1 MTSSQYDCL
10 LKVVLVG
17 DAGVGKTSLFENFTN
32 PIYPT
37 TSYNPTIGVDFGNKT
52 IVVQSKKIK
61 IQIWDTAGQERFRSI
76 THNYYRGAD
85 IVILIFD
92 LTNMES
98 FNNVNMWYKLIK
110 DIVKSDEK
118 PYKYILIGNKCDL
131 KPRRIVSADIA
142 TEFARN
148 NDMQYFETSYY
159 YKDDINNI
167 FEDITKNILLIKKDI
182 VSSDEKAANIVLGLS
197 KSNKKQWCYLF

>member
-98 FNNVNMWYKLIK
+98 FNNVNMWHKLIR

-167 FEDITKNILLIKKDI
+167 FEDITKNILLIKKDV

-197 KSNKKQWCYLF
+197 KGNKKQWCYLF

>member
-1 MTSSQYDCL
+1 

-52 IVVQSKKIK
+52 ILVQSKKIK

-182 VSSDEKAANIVLGLS
+182 VSSDEKAANILLGLT
-197 KSNKKQWCYLF
+197 KGNKKQWCYLF

>member
-17 DAGVGKTSLFENFTN
+17 DAGVGKTSLFENFIN

-131 KPRRIVSADIA
+131 KPRRIVPIDIA

-182 VSSDEKAANIVLGLS
+182 VSSDEKAANILLGLT
-197 KSNKKQWCYLF
+197 KGNKKQWCYLF

>member
-1 MTSSQYDCL
+1 
-10 LKVVLVG
+10 LVG

-98 FNNVNMWYKLIK
+98 FNNVNMWYKLIR

-197 KSNKKQWCYLF
+197 KINKKQWCYLF